1 MSFLSFI
8 ILTLQECE
16 DSFFNA
22 QILNHLGMGQVKV
35 SWGWKLGSLVEFLRC
50 GWRVSRVFV
59 NKASEGLCKLCASV
73 CHPGVSWHQ
82 TRIPCSWNRLSWW
95 AVVGSSSFCPLI
107 WPAAALWAKPCT
119 SETKWPQTKILS
131 IHLDAT
137 GNRGGCYF
145 PGERLRRHQNLQCFC
160 QLWILSTVL
169 QLTVTW
175 LEQDAMYFFKCIPC
189 ALCAN
194 RCSSHWCWDGGL
206 GWLNMFS
213 DLPAHFN
220 AVSTLLQVCA
230 ADLVWFN
237 YFVVIPSS
245 PRHSPTVL
253 DADKTNPRQLKRA
266 YSLKPGCT
274 LDKRWRSSRD
284 FIPHLWCCTCL
295 SSVLKPALR
304 WR

>member
-1 MSFLSFI
+1 MNEYIYWIPLSASFCFTQVGPLTSVWNYWWAMSFISFI
-8 ILTLQECE
+8 ILTLQERE

-35 SWGWKLGSLVEFLRC
+35 SWGWKLGSLLEFLIC
-50 GWRVSRVFV
+50 GWRVSRDFV
-59 NKASEGLCKLCASV
+59 NKAPKGLCKLCASL

-95 AVVGSSSFCPLI
+95 AVAGSSSFCPLI

-137 GNRGGCYF
+137 GNWGGGVCVLLF
-145 PGERLRRHQNLQCFC
+145 PRKKTAKAPESSMFSPAVDPKYCTAIN
-160 QLWILSTVL
+160 SD
-169 QLTVTW
+169 

-230 ADLVWFN
+230 ADLV
-237 YFVVIPSS
+237 I
-245 PRHSPTVL
+245 
-253 DADKTNPRQLKRA
+253 
-266 YSLKPGCT
+266 
-274 LDKRWRSSRD
+274 
-284 FIPHLWCCTCL
+284 
-295 SSVLKPALR
+295 
-304 WR
+304 